1 MKKVVSA
8 ILDLW
13 VSHIIS
19 FIVARSKRVKL
30 DTSGDSKGRWVF
42 NRNLAH
48 IFEQKDKKIMLWFES
63 VFCIILIALHNKVAQ
78 DDCLL
83 GLLIIYTKSNTA
95 KAFLSY
101 QIDLDFWY
109 I

>member
-1 MKKVVSA
+1 
-8 ILDLW
+8 
-13 VSHIIS
+13 
-19 FIVARSKRVKL
+19 
-30 DTSGDSKGRWVF
+30 
-42 NRNLAH
+42 
-48 IFEQKDKKIMLWFES
+48 MLWFES